1 VITAPVLKNVTI
13 GGSLVGGS
21 GDSSGT
27 ILSSVSTGKVSIAGD
42 LLAGTGGDAGGI
54 GSNHDIAGVSIGGSI
69 RDGTIRVGGKL
80 GPVSVKGSIIGT
92 NSKPVVLSAATSI
105 ASLKVGRRVEFA
117 NMLAGYD
124 INGNAVSGDAQIGAV
139 TVGGDWIASNLV
151 CGAVAGPD
159 GVFGT
164 SDDVE
169 IAGETAKTP
178 ATIAAIHIQGKVL
191 GTFSTVN
198 STDHYGFV
206 AEEIGSLSIGG
217 FAFALKVGP
226 SNDAFDI
233 GDTQDVSVRE
243 V

>member
-1 VITAPVLKNVTI
+1 M
-13 GGSLVGGS
+13 
-21 GDSSGT
+21 
-27 ILSSVSTGKVSIAGD
+27 
-42 LLAGTGGDAGGI
+42 
-54 GSNHDIAGVSIGGSI
+54 
-69 RDGTIRVGGKL
+69 
-80 GPVSVKGSIIGT
+80 VKGSIIGT
-92 NSKPVVLSAATSI
+92 SSRPVVLSAATSI

-117 NMLAGYD
+117 NILAGYD
-124 INGNAVSGDAQIGAV
+124 INGNAVSGDAQIDTV

-151 CGAVAGPD
+151 CGATAGAD

-164 SDDVE
+164 ADDAE
-169 IAGETAKTP
+169 IPGETTTTP
-178 ATIAAIHIQGKVL
+178 ATIASIRIQGKVL
-191 GTFSTVN
+191 GTFSAAN

-217 FAFALKVGP
+217 FAFALKAGP